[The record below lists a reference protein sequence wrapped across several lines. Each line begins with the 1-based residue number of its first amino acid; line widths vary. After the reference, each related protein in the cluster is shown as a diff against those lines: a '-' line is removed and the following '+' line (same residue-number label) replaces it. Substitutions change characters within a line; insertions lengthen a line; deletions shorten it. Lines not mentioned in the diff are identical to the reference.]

1 MVGGFG
7 TVYKCK
13 DAMQKRFVAVKL
25 VNGVKNAQA
34 AMRECQKLNI
44 GACTPGCT

>member
-13 DAMQKRFVAVKL
+13 DAMQKRFVADWAGICYRKL
-25 VNGVKNAQA
+25 VLKVVGSSSRLKQHLSL
-34 AMRECQKLNI
+34 CS
-44 GACTPGCT
+44 